1 MGSERTGS
9 PARTSGTCAT
19 EDWGGS
25 EHTPKFSTNSLPCPQ
40 VVTLISKLY
49 GESNIHME
57 RKASAQISELSNSY
71 HFKVEIRAFLT
82 QHRQM
87 DQDVVLGKSEV
98 AVPMWLPLSQLGGN
112 HRANGMYH
120 RSGIGRSI
128 SNMSDSPA
136 YFSIAFIPSFFLYL
150 STAVASFHQVASVP
164 FAHQML
170 RALLWMRSSPCPR

>member
-1 MGSERTGS
+1 
-9 PARTSGTCAT
+9 
-19 EDWGGS
+19 
-25 EHTPKFSTNSLPCPQ
+25 
-40 VVTLISKLY
+40 
-49 GESNIHME
+49 ME
-57 RKASAQISELSNSY
+57 RKASAQISDLSNSY
-71 HFKVEIRAFLT
+71 HFKVEIRDFLT
-82 QHRQM
+82 QHRQI

-98 AVPMWLPLSQLGGN
+98 AEPMWLPLSQLGGN

-136 YFSIAFIPSFFLYL
+136 YFSIASIPSFFLYP

-170 RALLWMRSSPCPR
+170 RALLWMRSSPCPRWARMQDHSPCLSYICLHLRFASGESRDAVTRRGAGM